1 MKMTVPILALM
12 ALGVAACG
20 QSGPSEPAAADAAG
34 KAAVASPETA
44 SPEAAPSLPA
54 VDEAGARRFL
64 QGDGILTSVDFDK
77 DGVATVEG
85 VVSGETAP
93 VYVAPVAKGQT
104 LKVRMET
111 ASSNLYFNVSDS
123 ADDSGA
129 ALFRGEVEGA
139 EASLTADRD
148 MTYVITPFQP
158 RATARRGAS
167 GDFSLTITRQ

>member
-1 MKMTVPILALM
+1 MKMTVPVLALV

-20 QSGPSEPAAADAAG
+20 QSGSSEPAA
-34 KAAVASPETA
+34 VASSEVA
-44 SPEAAPSLPA
+44 APEAAPSLPA

-64 QGDGILTSVDFDK
+64 QGDGVLTSLDFDR
-77 DGVATVEG
+77 DGAATVKG
-85 VVSGETAP
+85 VVSGDTAP
-93 VYVAPVAKGQT
+93 VYAVPVAKGQT
-104 LKVRMET
+104 VKVRMET

-139 EASLTADRD
+139 EASVTADRD